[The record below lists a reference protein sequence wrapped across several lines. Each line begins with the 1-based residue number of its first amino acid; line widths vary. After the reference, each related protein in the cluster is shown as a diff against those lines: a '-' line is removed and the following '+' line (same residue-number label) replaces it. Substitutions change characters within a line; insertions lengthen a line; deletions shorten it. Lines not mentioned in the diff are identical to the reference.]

1 MPAAGRQPGNATED
15 HEGAGQRPALP
26 DYARVIASGD
36 ARRTGTRSRGGSM
49 ASRRRSK
56 HGSAGRWPATWQ
68 CHRRS

>member
-15 HEGAGQRPALP
+15 HEVAGQRPALP
-26 DYARVIASGD
+26 DYARVVAPGD
-36 ARRTGTRSRGGSM
+36 VRRTGTRGCGGST

-56 HGSAGRWPATWQ
+56 HGSAGRWPAPWQ

>member
-15 HEGAGQRPALP
+15 HEVAGQRPALP
-26 DYARVIASGD
+26 DCARAVASGD
-36 ARRTGTRSRGGSM
+36 ARRTGTRGCGGAT
-49 ASRRRSK
+49 ASRQRSK